1 MKYQDVYDVKLK
13 PRILEYLM
21 NDQIPNEND
30 PSPQQCDLQ
39 RVVNAINNLGLL
51 SESLPEGTKNSKIA
65 EDWAIA
71 VDSWVHRVLSLVSS
85 PRVITKMLDR
95 HMFTRSNLSRMQLQ
109 SVTSMVS
116 GLPASDYISVK
127 VATFAS
133 LSYLLKRLGKYSEIK
148 KDVTLQAGKLIQPV
162 LDLLLDSEF
171 SEVLMEGALA
181 VLCTI
186 IDSFSA
192 SFLPH
197 YEKAEAIIVSKIIAG
212 HCSSSMMKSYAYFL
226 ASLPK
231 SRGDKDSWVVMMQD
245 LLTSIDIHLNDV
257 FQCLEQGNTRKSRR
271 SRSKK
276 VQAIVDMHNP
286 NTNALLQHNADKFLS
301 GSGNLTRQHFL
312 NLILSHFQINLKRKK
327 IIFVVKQ
334 VTVPVQQ
341 LLTNVK
347 RVLMVNDSFSQ
358 ASLKSMAIMQ
368 EGFVCTELPVLQ
380 SYALDLLSAI
390 IKGTSSQLL
399 PHAGYIIRLLKDCFH
414 KCALPM
420 LRKKLYFIIRTLLI
434 SMGIGAALQIAEELT
449 SYAFIDLDA
458 YWYLNR
464 QQVSNQDFKS
474 TIVESPLLQ
483 PAGRKRKYT
492 ATGSLQENEDMDYLG
507 PQLSNKHLTSPISLK
522 IAALKALQ
530 TLLTMGSVL
539 RPDLRSSINDLLMN
553 VAVNAYDGKWR
564 NDEENEVMST
574 YTDFL
579 LAALHAVLASLL
591 SQPSVNQHH
600 LVKGLELFRKCKQEA
615 GTKIADFCG
624 IALLATEML
633 MNPIKVSICD
643 IPSTSH
649 GSVNEEAQHE
659 MLQDLYLV
667 PNENQ
672 ITPKSFASGMTN
684 QNQDDTLF
692 NYLLDSYNE
701 SEATEEQHSKIDSH
715 KTVGDYQVDHMLKF
729 PGKEDQQQEP
739 FLVEIERNSNEIM
752 HGKPFRGPLSVA
764 EAKPFIGIEKGPEME
779 FSTVG
784 LDTIGCDFLEIAA
797 TAVLEKAERSCSG
810 QLRDH

>member
-1 MKYQDVYDVKLK
+1 DVYDVKLK

-85 PRVITKMLDR
+85 PRSRKCWTGICLLGVTCRECSSNRLLAWYPVCMAC
-95 HMFTRSNLSRMQLQ
+95 HMWFLFNYA
-109 SVTSMVS
+109 
-116 GLPASDYISVK
+116 ASI
-127 VATFAS
+127 
-133 LSYLLKRLGKYSEIK
+133 RLYFGEEIK

-197 YEKAEAIIVSKIIAG
+197 YEKLDCNVSKDVLHAEAIIVSKIIAG
-212 HCSSSMMKSYAYFL
+212 QCSSSMMKSYAYFL

-257 FQCLEQGNTRKSRR
+257 FQCMEQAPERAENPEARKS
-271 SRSKK
+271 K
-276 VQAIVDMHNP
+276 Q
-286 NTNALLQHNADKFLS
+286 LLTCIIPTLMLCCS
-301 GSGNLTRQHFL
+301 TM
-312 NLILSHFQINLKRKK
+312 LINSYP
-327 IIFVVKQ
+327 VQ

-399 PHAGYIIRLLKDCFH
+399 PHAGYAIRLLKDCFH

-420 LRKKLYFIIRTLLI
+420 LRTKLYFIIRTLLI

-474 TIVESPLLQ
+474 TIVEAPLLQ
-483 PAGRKRKYT
+483 PADKKRKYT

-507 PQLSNKHLTSPISLK
+507 LQLSNKHLTSPISLK
-522 IAALKALQ
+522 IAALKAVQ

-591 SQPSVNQHH
+591 SQPSVNQHY
-600 LVKGLELFRKCKQEA
+600 LVKGLELFRKGKQEA

-659 MLQDLYLV
+659 MLQDLYSV

-672 ITPKSFASGMTN
+672 MTPKSFSSGMTN

-752 HGKPFRGPLSVA
+752 HDKPFQGPLSVA

-779 FSTVG
+779 FRNVG

-797 TAVLEKAERSCSG
+797 TAVLEKAERSCSR

>member
-1 MKYQDVYDVKLK
+1 
-13 PRILEYLM
+13 M

-85 PRVITKMLDR
+85 PRSRKCWTGICLLGVTCR
-95 HMFTRSNLSRMQLQ
+95 ECSSNRLLAWYP
-109 SVTSMVS
+109 
-116 GLPASDYISVK
+116 PASDYISVK

-133 LSYLLKRLGKYSEIK
+133 LSDLLKRLGKYSEIK

-171 SEVLMEGALA
+171 SEEGALA

-212 HCSSSMMKSYAYFL
+212 QCSSSMMKSYAYFL

-257 FQCLEQGNTRKSRR
+257 FQCMEQAPERAENPEARKS
-271 SRSKK
+271 K
-276 VQAIVDMHNP
+276 Q
-286 NTNALLQHNADKFLS
+286 LLTCIIPTLMLCCS
-301 GSGNLTRQHFL
+301 TM
-312 NLILSHFQINLKRKK
+312 LINSYP
-327 IIFVVKQ
+327 VQ

-390 IKGTSSQLL
+390 IKGTSR
-399 PHAGYIIRLLKDCFH
+399 YIIGYKYLSN
-414 KCALPM
+414 
-420 LRKKLYFIIRTLLI
+420 T
-434 SMGIGAALQIAEELT
+434 GAALQIAEELT

-464 QQVSNQDFKS
+464 QQVSNQGFKS
-474 TIVESPLLQ
+474 TIVEAPLLLQ
-483 PAGRKRKYT
+483 PAGKKRKYT

-507 PQLSNKHLTSPISLK
+507 LQLSNKHLTSPISLK

-600 LVKGLELFRKCKQEA
+600 LVKGLELFRKGKQEA

-624 IALLATEML
+624 IALLATEIL

-672 ITPKSFASGMTN
+672 MTPKSFASGMTN

-692 NYLLDSYNE
+692 SYLLDSYNE

-739 FLVEIERNSNEIM
+739 FLVEIEGNSNEIM
-752 HGKPFRGPLSVA
+752 HDKPFQGPLSVA
-764 EAKPFIGIEKGPEME
+764 EAKPFIGIEKGSEME
-779 FSTVG
+779 FSNVG

-810 QLRDH
+810 QLRDY

>member
-30 PSPQQCDLQ
+30 PLPQQCDLQ

-85 PRVITKMLDR
+85 PR
-95 HMFTRSNLSRMQLQ
+95 
-109 SVTSMVS
+109 
-116 GLPASDYISVK
+116 PASDYISVK

-133 LSYLLKRLGKYSEIK
+133 LSDLLKRLGKYSEIK

-212 HCSSSMMKSYAYFL
+212 QCSSSMMKSYAYFL

-257 FQCLEQGNTRKSRR
+257 FQCLEQAPERAENPEARKS
-271 SRSKK
+271 K
-276 VQAIVDMHNP
+276 Q
-286 NTNALLQHNADKFLS
+286 LLTCIIPTLMLCCS
-301 GSGNLTRQHFL
+301 TM
-312 NLILSHFQINLKRKK
+312 LINSYP
-327 IIFVVKQ
+327 VQ

-420 LRKKLYFIIRTLLI
+420 LRTKLYFIIRTLLI

-449 SYAFIDLDA
+449 SNAFIDLDA

-474 TIVESPLLQ
+474 TIVEAPLLQ
-483 PAGRKRKYT
+483 PADKKRKYT

-507 PQLSNKHLTSPISLK
+507 LQLSNKHLTSPISLK

-530 TLLTMGSVL
+530 ILLTMGSVL

-600 LVKGLELFRKCKQEA
+600 LVKALELFRKGKQEA
-615 GTKIADFCG
+615 GAKIADFCG

-672 ITPKSFASGMTN
+672 MTPKSFSSGMTN

-729 PGKEDQQQEP
+729 PGNEDQQQEP

-752 HGKPFRGPLSVA
+752 HDKPFQGPLSVA

-779 FSTVG
+779 FSNVG

-797 TAVLEKAERSCSG
+797 TPVLGKAERSCSG
-810 QLRDH
+810 QLRDQ

>member
-85 PRVITKMLDR
+85 PRSRKCWTGICLLGVTCR
-95 HMFTRSNLSRMQLQ
+95 ECSSNRLLAWYPVWFDKLLANIQ
-109 SVTSMVS
+109 
-116 GLPASDYISVK
+116 PASDYISVK

-133 LSYLLKRLGKYSEIK
+133 LSDLLKRLGKYSEIK

-212 HCSSSMMKSYAYFL
+212 QCSSSMMKSYAYFL

-257 FQCLEQGNTRKSRR
+257 FQCMEQAPERAENPEARKS
-271 SRSKK
+271 K
-276 VQAIVDMHNP
+276 Q
-286 NTNALLQHNADKFLS
+286 LLTCIIPTLMLCCS
-301 GSGNLTRQHFL
+301 TM
-312 NLILSHFQINLKRKK
+312 LINSYP
-327 IIFVVKQ
+327 VQ

-399 PHAGYIIRLLKDCFH
+399 PHAGYTIRLLKDCFH

-420 LRKKLYFIIRTLLI
+420 LRTKLYFIIRTLLI

-474 TIVESPLLQ
+474 TIVEAPLLQ
-483 PAGRKRKYT
+483 PADKKRKYT

-507 PQLSNKHLTSPISLK
+507 LQLSNKHLTSPISLK

-591 SQPSVNQHH
+591 SQPSVNQHY
-600 LVKGLELFRKCKQEA
+600 LVKGLELFRKGKQEA

-659 MLQDLYLV
+659 MLQDLYSV

-672 ITPKSFASGMTN
+672 MTPKSFSSGMTN

-752 HGKPFRGPLSVA
+752 HDKPFQGPLSVA

-779 FSTVG
+779 FSNVG
-784 LDTIGCDFLEIAA
+784 LDTIGCDSLEIAA
-797 TAVLEKAERSCSG
+797 TAVLEKAERSCSR

>member
-71 VDSWVHRVLSLVSS
+71 VDSWVHRVLSLVS
-85 PRVITKMLDR
+85 ITKMLDR

-116 GLPASDYISVK
+116 GLVRQAPSKYPGMSSFSSPASDYISVK

-133 LSYLLKRLGKYSEIK
+133 LSDLLKRLGKYSEIK

-197 YEKAEAIIVSKIIAG
+197 YEK
-212 HCSSSMMKSYAYFL
+212 SYAYFL

-257 FQCLEQGNTRKSRR
+257 FQCMEQAPERAENPEARKS
-271 SRSKK
+271 K
-276 VQAIVDMHNP
+276 Q
-286 NTNALLQHNADKFLS
+286 LLTCIIPTLMLCCS
-301 GSGNLTRQHFL
+301 TM
-312 NLILSHFQINLKRKK
+312 LINSYP
-327 IIFVVKQ
+327 VQ

-390 IKGTSSQLL
+390 IKGTSQLL
-399 PHAGYIIRLLKDCFH
+399 PHAGYAIRLLKDCFH

-420 LRKKLYFIIRTLLI
+420 LRTKLYFIIRTLLI

-474 TIVESPLLQ
+474 TIVEAPLLQ
-483 PAGRKRKYT
+483 PADKKRKYT

-507 PQLSNKHLTSPISLK
+507 LQLSNKHLTSPISLK
-522 IAALKALQ
+522 IAALKAVQ

-591 SQPSVNQHH
+591 SQPSVNQHY
-600 LVKGLELFRKCKQEA
+600 LVKGLELFRKGKQEA

-659 MLQDLYLV
+659 MLQDLYSV

-672 ITPKSFASGMTN
+672 MTPKSFSSGMTN

-752 HGKPFRGPLSVA
+752 HDKPFQGPLSVA

-779 FSTVG
+779 FRNVG

-797 TAVLEKAERSCSG
+797 TAVLEKAERSCSR

>member
-1 MKYQDVYDVKLK
+1 MEYQDVYDVKLK
-13 PRILEYLM
+13 PKILEYLM

-30 PSPQQCDLQ
+30 HSPQQCDLQ
-39 RVVNAINNLGLL
+39 RVVNAIKNLGLL
-51 SESLPEGTKNSKIA
+51 SESLPEGTKNSKIC

-85 PRVITKMLDR
+85 S
-95 HMFTRSNLSRMQLQ
+95 RSRKCWTGICLLG
-109 SVTSMVS
+109 VTCRECSSNRLLAWYPVWFDK
-116 GLPASDYISVK
+116 LLANIQPASDYISVK

-133 LSYLLKRLGKYSEIK
+133 LLDLLKRLGKYSEIK
-148 KDVTLQAGKLIQPV
+148 KDVTVQAGKLIQPV

-186 IDSFSA
+186 IDSFPA

-212 HCSSSMMKSYAYFL
+212 QCSPSMMKSYAYFL

-257 FQCLEQGNTRKSRR
+257 FQCLEQESAANPEAIKSKQLFTCIIPTLMLCC
-271 SRSKK
+271 ST
-276 VQAIVDMHNP
+276 ML
-286 NTNALLQHNADKFLS
+286 TNS
-301 GSGNLTRQHFL
+301 YP
-312 NLILSHFQINLKRKK
+312 
-327 IIFVVKQ
+327 VQ

-347 RVLMVNDSFSQ
+347 RMLMVNDSFSQ

-420 LRKKLYFIIRTLLI
+420 LRTKLYFIIRTLLL

-474 TIVESPLLQ
+474 TIFEAPLLQ
-483 PAGRKRKYT
+483 PADKKRKHT

-507 PQLSNKHLTSPISLK
+507 LQLSKKHLISPISLK

-539 RPDLRSSINDLLMN
+539 RPDLRSSVNDLLMN

-600 LVKGLELFRKCKQEA
+600 LVKGLELFRKGKQEA

-672 ITPKSFASGMTN
+672 MTPKSFSSGMTN

-701 SEATEEQHSKIDSH
+701 NQATEEQQSKIDSH
-715 KTVGDYQVDHMLKF
+715 KAVGDYQVDHMLKF
-729 PGKEDQQQEP
+729 PGNEDQQQEP
-739 FLVEIERNSNEIM
+739 FLVEIERISNEIM
-752 HGKPFRGPLSVA
+752 HDKPFQGPLSVA
-764 EAKPFIGIEKGPEME
+764 EAKPFIGIEKSPEME
-779 FSTVG
+779 FNHVG

-797 TAVLEKAERSCSG
+797 TPVLEKAERSCSG

>member
-13 PRILEYLM
+13 PGILEYLM

-85 PRVITKMLDR
+85 PRSRKCWTGICLLGVTCR
-95 HMFTRSNLSRMQLQ
+95 ECSSNRLLAWYP
-109 SVTSMVS
+109 
-116 GLPASDYISVK
+116 PASDYISVK

-133 LSYLLKRLGKYSEIK
+133 LSDLLKRLGKYSEIK

-212 HCSSSMMKSYAYFL
+212 QCSSSMMKSYAYFL

-257 FQCLEQGNTRKSRR
+257 FQCMEQAPERAENPEARKS
-271 SRSKK
+271 K
-276 VQAIVDMHNP
+276 Q
-286 NTNALLQHNADKFLS
+286 LLTCIIPTLMLCCS
-301 GSGNLTRQHFL
+301 TM
-312 NLILSHFQINLKRKK
+312 LINSYP
-327 IIFVVKQ
+327 VQ

-390 IKGTSSQLL
+390 IKGTSRYIIGYNQLL

-420 LRKKLYFIIRTLLI
+420 LRTKLYFIIRTLLI

-464 QQVSNQDFKS
+464 QQVSNQGFKS
-474 TIVESPLLQ
+474 TIVEAPLLLQ
-483 PAGRKRKYT
+483 PAGKKRKYT

-507 PQLSNKHLTSPISLK
+507 LQLSNKHLTSPISLK

-600 LVKGLELFRKCKQEA
+600 LVKGLELFRKGKQEA

-649 GSVNEEAQHE
+649 GSVNEEAHHE

-672 ITPKSFASGMTN
+672 MTPKSFASGMTN

-739 FLVEIERNSNEIM
+739 FLVEIEGNSNEIM
-752 HGKPFRGPLSVA
+752 HDKPFQGPLSVA

-779 FSTVG
+779 FSNVG

-810 QLRDH
+810 QLRDY